1 MAKKVKKSMLP
12 VFIMAAALV
21 FAVLAIV
28 FSVALDFAG
37 TKLVTT
43 SSTTKGSIYKGTDV
57 FFGTKD
63 NSGNQ
68 VLVGSTLGL
77 VGFIM
82 MIVGA
87 VALLAGLAISFK
99 KVKIGKFVAAVA
111 GLVLVV
117 AGIFMFIAPGNFVST
132 NAEKLNGVLGG
143 LAGLVGA
150 KAEVV
155 GTLQTGAILSGI
167 FGLVSG
173 IVGIGAAAVK

>member
-37 TKLVTT
+37 AKFVTT
-43 SSTTKGSIYKGTDV
+43 SSTTDGSIYKGTDV

-63 NSGNQ
+63 DSGKQ

-82 MIVGA
+82 MIVGT

-99 KVKIGKFVAAVA
+99 KAKIGKLVAAVA

-117 AGIFMFIAPGNFVST
+117 AGIFMFVAPGNFVSINT
-132 NAEKLNGVLGG
+132 EKLNGLLGS

-150 KAEVV
+150 KAEIV

-173 IVGIGAAAVK
+173 IAGIGAAVAK